1 MPIVIK
7 EVIVKTTVERSVP
20 QETSLLPDTQFV
32 DRVKRQVLAELPNR
46 ESALGNRKYKKD
58 R

>member
-7 EVIVKTTVERSVP
+7 EVIVKTTVERKEP
-20 QETSLLPDTQFV
+20 QWSQPAEEI
-32 DRVKRQVLAELPNR
+32 VKVVKQEILAELAGKTLTQPV
-46 ESALGNRKYKKD
+46 RKGQKD